1 MDTPTNR
8 PDPIAIDL
16 RRAPAYDPPVE
27 FVERKGAGHP
37 DTLCDTLAEGLAR
50 DLART
55 YLERDGALRHFNVD
69 KALLSAGEVR
79 LGDGRTP
86 FGGGAVVRPSRIVL
100 AGKVDATD
108 GLPALAPL
116 TRAAYARLQ
125 AILPWASLPGD
136 YAIELWLQPS
146 SADLLPLLARGARP
160 DGRAPLANDTSFAVV
175 SLPRSPLEAAVH
187 AVERALA
194 EASLAG
200 RLPLGADVKVMG
212 LRRGDDVEV
221 TVATA
226 VLAHA
231 VPDLAAYRA
240 VKDAVHDLAR
250 STVQGVFGRAGRR
263 LGRLEVHVNRA
274 DLEPDGAYLTLTGS
288 SAEAGDDGQ
297 VGRGNRVGGLITPHR
312 SMSLEAACG
321 KNPSG
326 HVGKLYH
333 ALAWDAAEALLALPG
348 VGGATVRLLSRIGTP
363 VDRPVAVEVEVRPAH
378 AAAPAADATAG
389 EADAD
394 ATGAAVD
401 DDAIRAAVRTALAD
415 WRGAS
420 RRLIDGGYEL
430 A

>member
-1 MDTPTNR
+1 MDTSTTR
-8 PDPIAIDL
+8 PLPIDL
-16 RRAPAYDPPVE
+16 AWASAYDPPVE

-37 DTLCDTLAEGLAR
+37 DTICDALAEGLAR
-50 DLART
+50 DLARA
-55 YLERDGALRHFNVD
+55 YLAQDGALRHFNVD

-86 FGGGAVVRPSRIVL
+86 FGGGEVVRPSRIVL

-116 TRAAYARLQ
+116 TRAAYDRLQ
-125 AILPWASLPGD
+125 AILPWATLPGD

-146 SADLLPLLARGARP
+146 SADLLPLLARGARV
-160 DGRAPLANDTSFAVV
+160 DDRAADDRAPLANDTSFAVV

-194 EASLAG
+194 ADAHAG

-221 TVATA
+221 TVAAA
-226 VLAHA
+226 VLARA

-250 STVQGVFGRAGRR
+250 STVQDVCAGAGRR

-321 KNPSG
+321 KNPLG

-333 ALAWDAAEALLALPG
+333 ALAWDAADALLTLPG
-348 VGGATVRLLSRIGTP
+348 IGGATVRLLSRIGTP
-363 VDRPVAVEVEVRPAH
+363 VDDPVAVEVEVRPA
-378 AAAPAADATAG
+378 AAADGSVGADARL
-389 EADAD
+389 ADE
-394 ATGAAVD
+394 
-401 DDAIRAAVRTALAD
+401 DAIRAVVRAALAD

-420 RRLIDGGYEL
+420 GRLIDGRYEL

>member
-37 DTLCDTLAEGLAR
+37 DTICDALAEGLAR

-55 YLERDGALRHFNVD
+55 YLERDGGLRHFNVD

-79 LGDGRTP
+79 LGDGRTV
-86 FGGGAVVRPSRIVL
+86 FGGGEVVRPSRIVL

-108 GLPALAPL
+108 GLPAQALL
-116 TRAAYARLQ
+116 IRAAYVRLQ
-125 AILPWASLPGD
+125 AILPWATLPGD

-146 SADLLPLLARGARP
+146 SADLLPLLARGARA
-160 DGRAPLANDTSFAVV
+160 DGPAPLANDTSFAVV

-194 EASLAG
+194 ADAHAG
-200 RLPLGADVKVMG
+200 RMPLGADVKVMG

-221 TVATA
+221 TVAAA

-240 VKDAVHDLAR
+240 VKGAVHDLAR
-250 STVQGVFGRAGRR
+250 RTVQDAFARAGRR

-333 ALAWDAAEALLALPG
+333 ALAWDAAEGLLALPG

-363 VDRPVAVEVEVRPAH
+363 VDRPVAVEVEVRPED
-378 AAAPAADATAG
+378 AADGTEA
-389 EADAD
+389 EADE
-394 ATGAAVD
+394 
-401 DDAIRAAVRTALAD
+401 DAIRAVVHAALAD

-420 RRLIDGGYEL
+420 GRLIDGRYEL

>member
-1 MDTPTNR
+1 MDTPTTR

-37 DTLCDTLAEGLAR
+37 DTLCDALAEGLAR
-50 DLART
+50 DLARSS
-55 YLERDGALRHFNVD
+55 LERDGALRHFNVD

-79 LGDGRTP
+79 LGDHRTP
-86 FGGGAVVRPSRIVL
+86 FGGGEVVRPSRIVL
-100 AGKVDATD
+100 AGKVDATE

-116 TRAAYARLQ
+116 TRSAYGRLQ
-125 AILPWASLPGD
+125 AILPWATLPGD

-146 SADLLPLLARGARP
+146 SADLLPLLSRGARA

-194 EASLAG
+194 ADAHAG

-221 TVATA
+221 TVAAA
-226 VLAHA
+226 VLTRA

-240 VKDAVHDLAR
+240 VKDAVHDRVR
-250 STVQGVFGRAGRR
+250 STVQGVFAHAGRR

-321 KNPSG
+321 KNPAG

-333 ALAWDAAEALLALPG
+333 ALAWDAAEALLTLPG

-378 AAAPAADATAG
+378 DAAAAG
-389 EADAD
+389 P
-394 ATGAAVD
+394 GAAPVD
-401 DDAIRAAVRTALAD
+401 DDAIRAAVRAALAD
-415 WRGAS
+415 WHGAS
-420 RRLIDGGYEL
+420 RRLIDGRYEL
-430 A
+430 V

>member
-1 MDTPTNR
+1 MDTNATHPS
-8 PDPIAIDL
+8 PIDL
-16 RRAPAYDPPVE
+16 CWAPAYDPPVE

-37 DTLCDTLAEGLAR
+37 DTLCDALAEGLAR
-50 DLART
+50 DLARS
-55 YLERDGALRHFNVD
+55 YLEQDGALRHFNVD

-86 FGGGAVVRPSRIVL
+86 FGGGEVVRPSRIVL
-100 AGKVDATD
+100 AGKVDATE

-116 TRAAYARLQ
+116 TRAAYQRLQ
-125 AILPWASLPGD
+125 AILPWATLPGD
-136 YAIELWLQPS
+136 YGIELWLQPS
-146 SADLLPLLARGARP
+146 SADLLPLLARGARS
-160 DGRAPLANDTSFAVV
+160 DGPPPLANDTSFAVV

-187 AVERALA
+187 AVERSLAA
-194 EASLAG
+194 EAHAG

-212 LRRGDDVEV
+212 LRRGDEVEV
-221 TVATA
+221 TVAAA
-226 VLAHA
+226 VLARA
-231 VPDLAAYRA
+231 VPDRAAYRA

-250 STVQGVFGRAGRR
+250 GTVQDVFGRAGRR

-321 KNPSG
+321 KNPLG

-348 VGGATVRLLSRIGTP
+348 IGGATVRLLSRIGTP
-363 VDRPVAVEVEVRPAH
+363 VDRPVAVEVEVRPADG
-378 AAAPAADATAG
+378 AAGADATP
-389 EADAD
+389 ADE
-394 ATGAAVD
+394 
-401 DDAIRAAVRTALAD
+401 DAIRAAVRAALAD

-420 RRLIDGGYEL
+420 GRLIDGRYEL

>member
-1 MDTPTNR
+1 MDTPTSR
-8 PDPIAIDL
+8 PVPIEL
-16 RRAPAYDPPVE
+16 RWSPAYDPPVE
-27 FVERKGAGHP
+27 FVERKGTGHP
-37 DTLCDTLAEGLAR
+37 DTLCDALAEGLAR

-55 YLERDGALRHFNVD
+55 FLERDGALRHFNVD

-86 FGGGAVVRPSRIVL
+86 FGSGEVVRPSRIVL

-108 GLPALAPL
+108 GLPALGPL
-116 TRAAYARLQ
+116 TRTAYERLRT
-125 AILPWASLPGD
+125 ILPWATLPGD

-160 DGRAPLANDTSFAVV
+160 DGPAPLANDTSFAVV
-175 SLPRSPLEAAVH
+175 SLPRTPLEAAVH

-194 EASLAG
+194 VEARTG

-221 TVATA
+221 TVAAA
-226 VLAHA
+226 VLTRA
-231 VPDLAAYRA
+231 VPDGASYRA
-240 VKDAVHDLAR
+240 VKEAVHEVAR
-250 STVQGVFGRAGRR
+250 RTVQDVFAREGRR
-263 LGRLEVHVNRA
+263 PGRLEVHVNRA

-321 KNPSG
+321 KNPLG

-333 ALAWDAAEALLALPG
+333 ALAWDAAEALSALPG

-363 VDRPVAVEVEVRPAH
+363 VDRPVAVEVEVRPLAD
-378 AAAPAADATAG
+378 AAAADAR
-389 EADAD
+389 
-394 ATGAAVD
+394 ATRAD

-420 RRLIDGGYEL
+420 RRLIDGRYEL
-430 A
+430 V